1 MKNTNNDTISNTNKD
16 NNNYVAIMAG
26 GVGSRFW
33 PMSTS
38 AYPKQF
44 LDVLN
49 TGFTLLQETYNRYL
63 GFIPNENIY
72 IVTNKE
78 YVDIV
83 HEQLPL
89 LPKENIIGEVARKNT
104 APCVAYIA
112 SRLYKKNPDANLV
125 IAPSDHL
132 ITDVDGF
139 KTDCLQALNYTAE
152 HDAFVTLGIKPTH
165 PNTGYGYIQYEK
177 SSTSNIFGVSRF
189 TEKPKEQDAMKYLA
203 SGDYLWNA
211 GIFIW
216 KAADILSAFRTYCP
230 DLYEAFYSI
239 RDRYFTASED
249 DYVAEVF
256 YNCES
261 ISIDY
266 AVMEHA
272 QNVHVIPAQFAW
284 SDLGTWNSAWENS
297 DKDENQN
304 AVDGKYSLALNTKG
318 CNIRSNEDKLVV
330 VAGVEDLIIIN
341 TKDALLV
348 CKKENEQ
355 EIKLFSQ
362 QAQAQFPMLAV

>member
-1 MKNTNNDTISNTNKD
+1 MKNITKNNTNEKI

-49 TGFTLLQETYNRYL
+49 TGRTLLQETYNRYL
-63 GFIPNENIY
+63 GLIPNDQIY
-72 IVTNKE
+72 VVTNIE

-83 HEQLPL
+83 HEQLPF

-112 SRLYKKNPDANLV
+112 SRLYKKNNNANLV

-132 ITDVDGF
+132 ITDVNAF
-139 KTDCLQALNYTAE
+139 QKDCKQALDFTAE
-152 HDAFVTLGIKPTH
+152 NNAFVTLGIKPTS
-165 PNTGYGYIQYEK
+165 PNTGYGYIQHD
-177 SSTSNIFGVSRF
+177 TIANNNIHHVNRF
-189 TEKPKEQDAMKYLA
+189 AEKPKQANAIKYLA
-203 SGDYLWNA
+203 AGNYLWNA

-216 KAADILSAFRTYCP
+216 KAVDILNAFRTYSP
-230 DLYEAFYSI
+230 DLYNAFHSI
-239 RDRYFTASED
+239 ADRYFTDSEQY
-249 DYVAEVF
+249 YVNEIF
-256 YNCES
+256 YTCDS

-266 AVMEHA
+266 AIMEHA
-272 QNVHVIPAQFAW
+272 QNVYVIPASFSW

-297 DKDENQN
+297 EKDENQN
-304 AVDGKYSLALNTKG
+304 AIDGKYSLALNSKG

-355 EIKLFSQ
+355 EIKHFSQ
-362 QAQAQFPMLAV
+362 QAQSKFPMLAVYN

>member
-1 MKNTNNDTISNTNKD
+1 MKNTNNNSSKNT

-49 TGFTLLQETYNRYL
+49 TGKTLLQETYNRYL
-63 GFIPNENIY
+63 GIIPNENIY
-72 IVTNKE
+72 VVTNKE

-83 HEQLPL
+83 HEQLPF

-112 SRLYKKNPDANLV
+112 SRLHKLNPNANLV

-132 ITDVDGF
+132 ITDVNSF
-139 KTDCLQALNYTAE
+139 QKDCQQALDYTE
-152 HDAFVTLGIKPTH
+152 KHNAFVTLGIKPTG
-165 PNTGYGYIQYEK
+165 PNTGYGYIQYDQRYEN
-177 SSTSNIFGVSRF
+177 NIYNVNRF
-189 TEKPKEQDAMKYLA
+189 AEKPNKADAMKYLTA
-203 SGDYLWNA
+203 GNFLWNA

-216 KAADILSAFRTYCP
+216 KAENILNAFRTYCP
-230 DLYEAFYSI
+230 DLYEAFHSL
-239 RDRYFTASED
+239 RDRYFTASEN
-249 DYVAEVF
+249 YYAAEVF
-256 YNCES
+256 YNCKS

-266 AVMEHA
+266 AIMEHA
-272 QNVHVIPAQFAW
+272 KNVYVIPASFAW

-297 DKDENQN
+297 NKDENQN
-304 AVDGKYSLALNTKG
+304 AVEGQYSLALNTKG
-318 CNIRSNEDKLVV
+318 CNIRSNEEKLVV

-348 CKKENEQ
+348 CKKDNEQ
-355 EIKLFSQ
+355 EIKYFSQ
-362 QAQAQFPMLAV
+362 QAREQFPLLAV

>member
-1 MKNTNNDTISNTNKD
+1 MK

-49 TGFTLLQETYNRYL
+49 TGYTLLQETYNRYID
-63 GFIPNENIY
+63 FIPNENIY
-72 IVTNKE
+72 VVTNKE

-112 SRLYKKNPDANLV
+112 SRLYKKNPEANLV

-132 ITDVDGF
+132 ITDVTAF
-139 KTDCLQALNYTAE
+139 RKDCEQALDYTSK
-152 HDAFVTLGIKPTH
+152 HNAFVTLGINPTH
-165 PNTGYGYIQYEK
+165 PNTGYGYIQYE
-177 SSTSNIFGVSRF
+177 SQSTSSIYNVNRF
-189 TEKPKEQDAMKYLA
+189 TEKPKEKDAVKYLA
-203 SGDYLWNA
+203 SGNYLWNA

-216 KAADILSAFRTYCP
+216 KASDILNAFRIYCP
-230 DLYEAFYSI
+230 ELYEAFYNI
-239 RDRYFTASED
+239 RNRYFTSSEEA
-249 DYVAEVF
+249 YVAEIF
-256 YNCES
+256 YTCES

-266 AVMEHA
+266 AIMEHA
-272 QNVHVIPAQFAW
+272 QNVYVIPAQFAW
-284 SDLGTWNSAWENS
+284 SDL
-297 DKDENQN
+297 
-304 AVDGKYSLALNTKG
+304 Y
-318 CNIRSNEDKLVV
+318 
-330 VAGVEDLIIIN
+330 IIFI
-341 TKDALLV
+341 
-348 CKKENEQ
+348 
-355 EIKLFSQ
+355 
-362 QAQAQFPMLAV
+362 